1 MQQHHPVVRQRTHD
15 SWIVACPDCQRDKNQ
30 APPVGIN
37 LPVSSLAIAEMLAT
51 NHAGPKGLNQRL
63 AG

>member
-15 SWIVACPDCQRDKNQ
+15 SWIVRCPECQRDNQ
-30 APPVGIN
+30 QTPPVGIN
-37 LPVSSLAIAEMLAT
+37 LPVSSRDVAVMLAT
-51 NHAGPKGLNQRL
+51 NHAGPKGIDRKL